1 MVRRVVVVAFAWL
14 VAGVA
19 LAAGPKDEEFA
30 ALKYRLVGPFA
41 GGRVSRACGVPGDP
55 ATYYAA
61 TASGGVW
68 KSADGGFTWKPIFD
82 DHLFCRVSST
92 LEVEI

>member
-1 MVRRVVVVAFAWL
+1 MRSRSLLVVLLVTVLGEPSDLSRRVAR
-14 VAGVA
+14 
-19 LAAGPKDEEFA
+19 AADEPKDFA

-55 ATYYAA
+55 LTYYAA

-68 KSADGGFTWKPIFD
+68 KSPTAG
-82 DHLFCRVSST
+82 
-92 LEVEI
+92 